1 MSKMTK
7 AQAKAEI
14 AVMQIE
20 IKRLLQQ
27 IKRDREEG
35 QIVAAR
41 INATMARVEEGLKRL
56 QER

>member
-1 MSKMTK
+1 MTK